1 MPVLKI
7 DNVSVFYG
15 RVQALHRVSLSVDEG
30 QIVSIIGPNGAGK
43 STLMWTIMGVNRP
56 REGRILLRG
65 VPLKPV
71 PDWVASQRISLVPER
86 RRLFDNLTVR
96 ENLIIGAFLR
106 KLGPDVREDME
117 YIFDLFPILKKRLGQ
132 YAGTLSGGEQQM
144 LAIGR
149 AMMARPA
156 LLLFDEPSLGLAPA
170 LASEVFRA
178 ILRIRGQ
185 GTTVLLA
192 EQNAFKAL
200 EMADSAYVMNAGRV
214 VLTGSGQEVLHNP
227 DVQAAYLGVRQ
238 EA

>member
-1 MPVLKI
+1 MLSI
-7 DNVSVFYG
+7 DNVSVLYG

-30 QIVSIIGPNGAGK
+30 QVVSIIGPNGAGK

-65 VPLKPV
+65 APLRPV
-71 PDWVASQRISLVPER
+71 SDWVASQGISLVPER

-96 ENLIIGAFLR
+96 ENLVIGAYLR
-106 KLGPDVREDME
+106 KWGPQVKGDME
-117 YIFDLFPILKKRLGQ
+117 SIFELFPILEKRMGQ

-149 AMMARPA
+149 AMMARPR
-156 LLLFDEPSLGLAPA
+156 LLLFDEPSLGLAPT
-170 LASEVFRA
+170 LTSEVFRA
-178 ILRIRGQ
+178 ILRIRDQ

-200 EMADSAYVMNAGRV
+200 EMADRAYVMNAGRV
-214 VLTGSGQEVLHNP
+214 VLEGPGLEVLQNAE
-227 DVQAAYLGVRQ
+227 VRAAYLGVKK
-238 EA
+238 

>member
-1 MPVLKI
+1 MLSI
-7 DNVSVFYG
+7 DNVSVLYG

-30 QIVSIIGPNGAGK
+30 QVVSIIGPNGAGK

-65 VPLKPV
+65 APLRPV
-71 PDWVASQRISLVPER
+71 PDWVASQGISLVPER

-96 ENLIIGAFLR
+96 ENLVIGAYLR
-106 KLGPDVREDME
+106 KWGPQVKGDME
-117 YIFDLFPILKKRLGQ
+117 SIFELFPILEKRMGQ

-149 AMMARPA
+149 AMMARPR
-156 LLLFDEPSLGLAPA
+156 LLLFDEPSLGLAPT
-170 LASEVFRA
+170 LTSEVFRA
-178 ILRIRGQ
+178 ILRIRDQ

-200 EMADSAYVMNAGRV
+200 EMADRAYVMNAGRV
-214 VLTGSGQEVLHNP
+214 VLEGPGLEVLQNAE
-227 DVQAAYLGVRQ
+227 VRAAYLGVKK
-238 EA
+238 